1 MMIPMVS
8 LQTKIR
14 LQRLALFWEKLWAA
28 LHWPLIAAAALV
40 AVLASGILNNL
51 SRPLPLIIV
60 AALGL
65 ALLYSLRSLTRLQN
79 PTRLQAM
86 RKLEVNS
93 DLQHRETSS
102 LEDQLAAE
110 SSNSEIWEE
119 HKRRGLAALAHV
131 KLAAPQ
137 SQWRVFDPRALKLPA
152 LLTALVALVLGTGD
166 LNSNFKQAFN
176 FSNPVVAKP
185 VVLDAWLKAP
195 AYTGKAP
202 LLLSSPAMVEK
213 LKTQTEILTPNNAVL
228 NVHIQNAAKPHVDVF
243 ALGETKPVAL
253 ANVKSESNDQGFQ
266 SELTLDRPV
275 TIKVMDGETELASY
289 PLSLIADEA
298 PKISIVGE
306 PKAQGLGQL
315 EVKWNASDDYGIK
328 NVTAEI
334 SLADEQDGG
343 TGFEGNGIFLYDPPV
358 FKITLQHPNAKSLDQ
373 TSTADLAG
381 HAWAGFYAEIVLT
394 ATDGAGH
401 AVSTP
406 AIRFKMPERDFS
418 KSLAQALVEQRKK
431 LILSP
436 DAAPDVSTI
445 LSSLLIYPTD
455 IKGQEG
461 LLLNLVNIK
470 ARTVGATGT
479 DDVVSVV
486 QDLWPLIVQIEDG
499 HLTDLRAEIEAL
511 KQQLENALRD
521 KAPPEKIDELMRKM
535 REAMNKLMDQ
545 LQKQSADGSQKPQNG
560 KGISPE
566 DLQKMMDKIEQL
578 SKNGSKDAAAQM
590 LAELNKLL
598 QSLKPGQSGQAGKGE
613 KGKGGDQEQ
622 MDALSD
628 LMNKQQKL
636 MDETQRMG
644 QDGKGQDGKGL
655 GDKQQGLKDQAEKLG
670 QGMGNGPGDA
680 LGEAGK
686 SMGDAKGALEGGGK
700 DDALRAQ
707 GEAMKRLQE
716 GASKLAEKMAQSGQ
730 DGEDGQ
736 AGNRQD
742 NDPLGRPK
750 SGASRPDFSKGK
762 NAVPS
767 ELAIRRAREIL
778 EKLRERSNEQGLDDT
793 TKAYIDRLLKGLY

>member
-1 MMIPMVS
+1 MIPQ
-8 LQTKIR
+8 LPLEIKIR
-14 LQRLALFWEKLWAA
+14 LQRLALFWERLWAA
-28 LHWPLIAAAALV
+28 LHWPLIAAMVLIAAI
-40 AVLASGILNNL
+40 ASGALNL
-51 SRPLPLIIV
+51 LARPLPMFVV
-60 AALGL
+60 ALLG
-65 ALLYSLRSLTRLQN
+65 AAFLYSLKFIVALQR
-79 PTRLQAM
+79 PSRLQAM

-93 DLQHRETSS
+93 NLKHRETSS
-102 LEDQLAAE
+102 LDDELAAE
-110 SSNSEIWEE
+110 SSNTEIWQE
-119 HKRRGLAALAHV
+119 HKRRTLAALHHV
-131 KLAAPQ
+131 KLAQPQ
-137 SQWRVFDPRALKLPA
+137 SQWRNFDPRALRLPA
-152 LLTALVALVLGTGD
+152 LMAAAVALVLGSGD
-166 LNSNFKQAFN
+166 VVSNFKQAFN
-176 FSNPVVAKP
+176 FASPVVAKP

-202 LLLSSPAMVEK
+202 LLLSSPAMMEK
-213 LKTQTEILTPNNAVL
+213 LKSQTEILTPNNAVL
-228 NVHIQNAAKPHVDVF
+228 NVHVQNAAKPHIEVF
-243 ALGETKPVAL
+243 ALGQTTPVTL
-253 ANVKSESNDQGFQ
+253 ANVKTETNEQGFQ
-266 SELTLDRPV
+266 SELNLDRPV
-275 TIKVMDGETELASY
+275 TIKVMDGENELASY

-298 PKISIVGE
+298 PKIALVGE

-315 EVKWNASDDYGIK
+315 EVKWNASDDYGVKSI
-328 NVTAEI
+328 TAEI
-334 SLADEQDGG
+334 SLADEQEGG

-358 FKITLQHPNAKSLDQ
+358 FKIALQKPNAKSIEQ
-373 TSTADLAG
+373 TSSADLAG

-401 AVSTP
+401 KVSTAP
-406 AIRFKMPERDFS
+406 VRFQMPERDFS

-445 LSSLLIYPTD
+445 LTSLLIYPTE
-455 IKGQEG
+455 IKGQDG

-470 ARTVGATGT
+470 ARTINATGT

-486 QDLWPLIVQIEDG
+486 QDLWPLIAQVEDG
-499 HLTDLRAEIEAL
+499 HLTDLRAELEAL

-521 KAPPEKIDELMRKM
+521 KAPPEKIEELMRKM
-535 REAMNKLMDQ
+535 REAMNQLMDQ
-545 LQKQSADGSQKPQNG
+545 LQKQSADGSQKPQSG
-560 KGISPE
+560 KGVSPE

-598 QSLKPGQSGQAGKGE
+598 QNLKPGQNGQAGKGA
-613 KGKGGDQEQ
+613 KGQGGDQEQ

-628 LMNKQQKL
+628 LMSKQQKL

-644 QDGKGQDGKGL
+644 EDGKGL

-670 QGMGNGPGDA
+670 KGMGQGPGDA

-686 SMGDAKGALEGGGK
+686 SMGKARGALEGGGK
-700 DDALRAQ
+700 DEALREQ
-707 GEAMKRLQE
+707 GEAMKKLQE
-716 GASKLAEKMAQSGQ
+716 GASKLADKMARAGEQGQ
-730 DGEDGQ
+730 DGQ
-736 AGNRQD
+736 AGNTQD
-742 NDPLGRPK
+742 NDPLGRPQ
-750 SGASRPDFSKGK
+750 SGTSKPDFTKGK